1 MMRCTFR
8 SNQESTSVGPNIAS
22 NDVSVFLGSRAG
34 FRSAGSPLLTGT
46 GPTAIALADLNGDGK
61 ADIIT
66 GNSGSGDLSIYS
78 LQPVLGIRMLAP

>member
-1 MMRCTFR
+1 M
-8 SNQESTSVGPNIAS
+8 GPNIAS
-22 NDVSVFLGSRAG
+22 NDVSVFLGSSAG

-66 GNSGSGDLSIYS
+66 GNSGSGDLSIRFSPY
-78 LQPVLGIRMLAP
+78 